1 MPPVLRT
8 RSALKNGPPAPYT
21 KPERKAKAASTLPT
35 PLPASVPQVRK
46 RSRDDADDSVD
57 ETTLKRSRV
66 ESPAAAVAEKTT
78 SLKVLP
84 KKEVKNAKPAAAVA
98 KKATSPKVKNAK
110 PAAAVQ
116 SLSVIAPNRAPPS
129 DGGDSDGDDSNSDMS
144 DFDDSDSD
152 LSDGDMSDAEPFV
165 RVYVNMEGPH
175 PVSQGM
181 GGLFAKMAQP
191 MLKGLDWRTLQF
203 PDSARFSEVL
213 DD

>member
-1 MPPVLRT
+1 
-8 RSALKNGPPAPYT
+8 
-21 KPERKAKAASTLPT
+21 
-35 PLPASVPQVRK
+35 
-46 RSRDDADDSVD
+46 
-57 ETTLKRSRV
+57 
-66 ESPAAAVAEKTT
+66 
-78 SLKVLP
+78 
-84 KKEVKNAKPAAAVA
+84 PAAAVA

-129 DGGDSDGDDSNSDMS
+129 DGGDSDFDDSDFDMS
-144 DFDDSDSD
+144 DFDDSDSDLSDSD

-165 RVYVNMEGPH
+165 RVYVNMEDPQ

-181 GGLFAKMAQP
+181 GELFAELAQP